1 MREKSRPLL
10 ILLGLLS
17 ASYVLPG
24 PIAAWAAQKPSWAFP
39 SSDAVQP
46 PIHDDGKPKTAPGS
60 SRTYT
65 RAQIDDLFNPPD
77 WYADMHPPMPQAVAH
92 GAPPNVRACAACHL
106 PTGTGHDE
114 SAYLAGLPAAYF
126 IRQIADF
133 KSGARKGS
141 GTMTTI
147 AKNIS
152 PDDVKA
158 AANYFASLDPRPW
171 VKVVE
176 TDTVPKTYVGPGNK
190 RLRSPQG
197 GIEPIG
203 RRIVEIPENE
213 QVVLNRDP
221 RIGFVA
227 YVPRGSVAHG
237 EALVKTGDG
246 KTTPCAACHGPNM
259 LGVGDIPP
267 LAGRTAN
274 YIVRQLYMFQSGER
288 AGPQSAPM
296 VQVVKN
302 LGVDDM
308 LDIAAYSASLKP

>member
-1 MREKSRPLL
+1 MRRF
-10 ILLGLLS
+10 
-17 ASYVLPG
+17 YC
-24 PIAAWAAQKPSWAFP
+24 IAACLALIGPAAASAAQKPNWAFP
-39 SSDAVQP
+39 VSDKAQP
-46 PIHDDGKPKTAPGS
+46 PIRDDGKPKTAPGS

-77 WYADMHPPMPQAVAH
+77 WYPDIHPPMPEVVAH

-114 SAYLAGLPAAYF
+114 SAYLAGLPPAYF
-126 IRQIADF
+126 IRQMADF

-141 GTMTTI
+141 GMMTTI

-152 PDDVKA
+152 ADDVKA
-158 AANYFASLDPRPW
+158 AANYFASLKPRLW

-176 TDTVPKTYVGPGNK
+176 TDTVPRTYVGPGNK

-197 GIEPIG
+197 GTEPIG
-203 RRIVEIPENE
+203 QRIVEIPENE

-227 YVPRGSVAHG
+227 YAPQGSVALG
-237 EALVKTGDG
+237 KALVKTGAG
-246 KTTPCAACHGPNM
+246 KTTPCDVCHGPN
-259 LGVGDIPP
+259 LHGAGDIPP

-288 AGPQSAPM
+288 AGRQSAAM
-296 VQVVKN
+296 ISVVKN
-302 LGVDDM
+302 LSDDDM